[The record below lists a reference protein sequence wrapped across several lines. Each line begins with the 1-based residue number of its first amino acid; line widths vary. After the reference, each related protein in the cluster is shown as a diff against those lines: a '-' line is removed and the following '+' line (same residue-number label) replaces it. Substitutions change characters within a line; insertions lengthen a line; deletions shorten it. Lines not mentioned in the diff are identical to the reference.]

1 MANTVMEMLSGD
13 YEPVIEIENDIDV
26 ENELNVFFNSYENQ
40 KKKGK

>member
-1 MANTVMEMLSGD
+1 VANTVMEMLSGD

>member
-1 MANTVMEMLSGD
+1 MEMLSGD